1 MKLIP
6 IAVFTCVSVVGS
18 LCILA
23 LVADDELN
31 SSGVP
36 TGDSIQGHDQVKVLE
51 PVLASLKPFEIAH
64 TFEFQNDTGVPLE
77 FEKPVPGCGCASVS
91 LDKQHCPAGET
102 AKLAVTIRIPVGYE
116 GDKSVSTSIRAKSG
130 QSWRFQL
137 GAPVVRQFVAP
148 LRIALKAAETG
159 AAAGLNVRIQQR
171 ARSQAELSSVSLD
184 FLPAISD
191 LKVSVVGQGDSR
203 IVMGNTTFFSRN
215 FDCRVEIDQPK
226 ELTSSIQWKLP
237 GGTMTTDVQVLVPD
251 ATVAIH
257 PRRLLLQPD
266 SEETAV
272 RVEVELPD
280 DSYSATLLECPRFL
294 SPRTRDPLTLASRSM
309 EFDIDSAE
317 EIRPVEEL
325 VFQVFRNGR
334 PHSQLKTTVIAMGL
348 RQKKG

>member
-6 IAVFTCVSVVGS
+6 IAVVSCVSVVGS

-31 SSGVP
+31 SIAGP
-36 TGDSIQGHDQVKVLE
+36 IGDSTQGHDQVKILE

-64 TFEFQNDTGVPLE
+64 TFEFRNDTGVPLE

-91 LDKQHCPAGET
+91 LDKQHCPVGET

-116 GDKSVSTSIRAKSG
+116 GDKSVSTSVRAKTG

-148 LRIALKAAETG
+148 LRIALKAAEAGG
-159 AAAGLNVRIQQR
+159 AAGHNVRIQQR
-171 ARSQAELSSVSLD
+171 ARSQAELSGVSLD
-184 FLPAISD
+184 FLAAISD
-191 LKVSVVGQGDSR
+191 LRISIVAQTDSR
-203 IVMGNTTFFSRN
+203 LVMSNTKFFSRN
-215 FDCRVEIDQPK
+215 FDCRVEIEQPK

-237 GGTMTTDVQVLVPD
+237 GATMTTDVQVLAPE
-251 ATVAIH
+251 AAVAIH
-257 PRRLLLQPD
+257 PRRLLLPPD
-266 SEETAV
+266 SEKALV

-280 DSYSATLLECPRFL
+280 NSYSATLLECPQFL
-294 SPRTRDPLTLASRSM
+294 SPRTRDPLTLASSAM
-309 EFDIDSAE
+309 EFDIDMVE
-317 EIRPVEEL
+317 EIRPVEEV
-325 VFQVFRNGR
+325 VFQVFRNGK

-348 RQKKG
+348 LRKKG